1 MVLMPSNQNEEN
13 SKGKILESIKKKYP
27 QDLSIKEIA
36 EISKLSRETVS
47 KYVGILEAEKKIA
60 LTRRIGKAKMYRLI
74 GGG

>member
-1 MVLMPSNQNEEN
+1 MPSNQNEEN
-13 SKGKILESIKKKYP
+13 SKGKILEAIKKKYP
-27 QDLSIKEIA
+27 QDLSIQEIA

-74 GGG
+74 GGMIK

>member
-1 MVLMPSNQNEEN
+1 MVLMLSSHNEEN
-13 SKGKILESIKKKYP
+13 SKQKIFEVIEKAGS
-27 QDLSIKEIA
+27 QDLSIQEIA
-36 EISKLSRETVS
+36 EISGLSRETVS